1 MERSEVSREFEF
13 QGLRCTYVHTILIL
27 GSAMSRKWKVLVD
40 HGEVPKPGIELLKA
54 HNCEVTT
61 LENYDADVCRPT
73 ILKALKQGFDAV
85 FLASKVKVDK
95 EFLDTAGK
103 KLKIVSTM
111 SSGYDHINTTLIKER
126 GIKAGHTPEVLSGA
140 VAEMAVLLL
149 LSAARR
155 AHEGRQRLEKCE
167 RSTGPQWLLG
177 RDLRDSTVGIFG
189 LGRIGK
195 EIVKRLKAFEVG
207 KFIYTGRKKEEVIE
221 KELGV
226 ENKTWDEFLEQ
237 SDFLVISAP
246 LNDETRKCFN
256 DKAFDKMKKQPVFV
270 NVARGEIV
278 DTDALERAL
287 CKMKIFAAGL
297 DVTDPEPLP
306 PKHKLLTLRNVEIVP
321 HLGSATTRTRD
332 DMAKVAAQNIIN
344 GLKGED
350 LVYAIP

>member
-1 MERSEVSREFEF
+1 
-13 QGLRCTYVHTILIL
+13 
-27 GSAMSRKWKVLVD
+27 MSQPWKVLVD
-40 HGEVPKPGIELLKA
+40 HKEVPKPGIDLLKA
-54 HNCEVTT
+54 HNCEVTI
-61 LENYDADVCRPT
+61 LENYNADVFRPK
-73 ILKALKQGFDAV
+73 ILEALKQGFDAV

-103 KLKIVSTM
+103 KLKVVSTM
-111 SSGYDHINTTLIKER
+111 SSGYDHIDTTLIKER
-126 GIKAGHTPEVLSGA
+126 GIKAGHTPEVLSAA

-155 AHEGRQRLEKCE
+155 AHEGRQKMEACE

-177 RDLRDSTVGIFG
+177 RDIRGSTVGIFG
-189 LGRIGK
+189 LGNIGQ

-207 KFIYTGRKKEEVIE
+207 KFIHTGPRKKDKVE

-226 ENKTWDEFLEQ
+226 DYVTWDKFLAE

-246 LNDETRKCFN
+246 LNDGTRKRFN
-256 DKAFDKMKKQPVFV
+256 NNAFDKMKKQPVFV

-278 DTDALERAL
+278 DTAALERAL
-287 CKMKIFAAGL
+287 CTMKIFAAGL

-321 HLGSATTRTRD
+321 HLGSATTRTRN

-344 GLKGED
+344 GLNNED